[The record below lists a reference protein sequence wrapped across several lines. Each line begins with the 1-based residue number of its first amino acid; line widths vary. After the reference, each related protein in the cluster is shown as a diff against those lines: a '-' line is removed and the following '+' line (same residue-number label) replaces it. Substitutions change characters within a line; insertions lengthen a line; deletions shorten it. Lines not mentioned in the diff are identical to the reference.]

1 VQLIGVPSSVKKA
14 ELHAILF
21 LKLKLAGFLFV
32 FGEDA
37 PPAPLRS
44 PGKSKAMFLP
54 ITSAKFSLLPVCQ
67 VIIASGTI
75 TSIWSCK

>member
-37 PPAPLRS
+37 PPAPCAALGNLRQC
-44 PGKSKAMFLP
+44 F
-54 ITSAKFSLLPVCQ
+54 FQ
-67 VIIASGTI
+67 
-75 TSIWSCK
+75 